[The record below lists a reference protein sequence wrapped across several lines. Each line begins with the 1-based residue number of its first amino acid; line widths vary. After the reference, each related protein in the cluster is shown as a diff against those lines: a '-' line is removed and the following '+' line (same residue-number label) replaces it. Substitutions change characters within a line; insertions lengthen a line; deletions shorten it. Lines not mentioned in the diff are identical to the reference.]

1 MLAFLP
7 PAQLDEFL
15 SNAPF
20 PKRTEHTVTSAAGLR
35 KVLQRV
41 AADGYASVDQELEI
55 GLRSIAVPVR
65 DSQATVI
72 AALNVAAPA
81 ARATLKSLMSLV
93 KTQLIPVAEEIGR
106 LTR

>member
-1 MLAFLP
+1 M
-7 PAQLDEFL
+7 
-15 SNAPF
+15 
-20 PKRTEHTVTSAAGLR
+20 R

-41 AADGYASVDQELEI
+41 ATEGYASVDQELEI

-65 DSQATVI
+65 DSQGTVI

-81 ARATLKSLMSLV
+81 ARATVKSLIALV
-93 KTQLIPVAEEIGR
+93 KPKLNPAAREIGR